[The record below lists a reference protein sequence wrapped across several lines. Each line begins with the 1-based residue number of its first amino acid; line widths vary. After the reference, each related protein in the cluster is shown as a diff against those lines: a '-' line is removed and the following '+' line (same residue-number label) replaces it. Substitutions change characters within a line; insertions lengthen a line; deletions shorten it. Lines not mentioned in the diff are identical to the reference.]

1 MTMATISV
9 ELVFALPEK
18 QVLRSVTLPEGS
30 TVADVISRGNLVSD
44 FPNLVMEDTQA
55 GIWGRPVDRDHPV
68 RDGDRV
74 ELYRPLEIDPRE
86 ARRLKAGI

>member
-1 MTMATISV
+1 MPAISV

-18 QVLRSVTLPEGS
+18 QVLRSITLAAGS
-30 TVADVISRGNLVSD
+30 TVGDVIMKGDLVSE
-44 FPNLVMEDTQA
+44 FPGVDLEKAQA
-55 GIWGRPVDRDHPV
+55 GIWGRLVDRDHVV

-74 ELYRPLEIDPRE
+74 ELYRPLDVDPRE